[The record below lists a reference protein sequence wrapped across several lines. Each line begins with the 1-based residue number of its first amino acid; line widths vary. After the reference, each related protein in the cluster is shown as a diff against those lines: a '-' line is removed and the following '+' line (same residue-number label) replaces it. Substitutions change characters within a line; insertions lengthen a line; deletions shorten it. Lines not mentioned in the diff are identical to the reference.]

1 MAGRHPP
8 VSLVADVEVRL
19 GRFHEDLHLDVA
31 DGEVVAVLGP
41 NGSGKTTLLRSLAGV
56 VPLTGGRVVLD
67 GQVLDDPA
75 EGVLVPPERRPCG
88 LVFQEHL
95 LFPHLDVLANVAF
108 GPRRRGASRSEAT
121 TVARDW
127 LDRLGVAGCAHQRPD
142 RLSGGQSQ
150 RVALARAL
158 ATRPRLLLLDE
169 PMAALDVTQRTV
181 VRQLLRDRVGGSGAS
196 CVLVT
201 HDPLDA
207 TALADSLV
215 LIDDGRM
222 VQRGTAREVAR
233 RPASPW
239 VARLLG
245 VNLLMGQVR
254 AGWYDLGAGLGI
266 PVPTAADGEWWAVL
280 APRDV
285 AVTVYGAAGAG
296 RHRRCR
302 CDTDGVDHPG
312 HDRAADGGPC
322 GPGPRVPGRP
332 YGGRPRRQPW
342 RHPVERGDAG
352 PASVIPTA
360 VELFEPSSM

>member
-1 MAGRHPP
+1 M
-8 VSLVADVEVRL
+8 SLVADVEVRL
-19 GRFHEDLHLDVA
+19 DGFHEDVHLDVA

-41 NGSGKTTLLRSLAGV
+41 NGSGKTTLLRALAGV
-56 VPLTGGRVVLD
+56 VPLTGGRIVLD
-67 GQVLDDPA
+67 GH
-75 EGVLVPPERRPCG
+75 R
-88 LVFQEHL
+88 
-95 LFPHLDVLANVAF
+95 
-108 GPRRRGASRSEAT
+108 PRRSGRRASWSPPSSAHAGWSSRITSSSRTSTSWPMWRS
-121 TVARDW
+121 ARAGGVRRARRRRLSHGTGSTDW
-127 LDRLGVAGCAHQRPD
+127 GWPGVRTSDRD

-158 ATRPRLLLLDE
+158 ATGPRLLLLDE

-181 VRQLLRDRVGGSGAS
+181 VRQLLRDHVGGSGAS

-222 VQRGTAREVAR
+222 VQRGTAGEVAR

-254 AGWYDLGAGLGI
+254 AGWFDLGAGLGI

-285 AVTVYGAAGAG
+285 AVTVYGAPEPEGIVVAGATRTAWTTRVTTVQPTG
-296 RHRRCR
+296 DRVVL
-302 CDTDGVDHPG
+302 GLEYPG
-312 HDRAADGGPC
+312 DLTADVPAVSPGGTRWSE
-322 GPGPRVPGRP
+322 GM
-332 YGGRPRRQPW
+332 
-342 RHPVERGDAG
+342 PVR
-352 PASVIPTA
+352 ASVIPTA